1 MMKKA
6 NNLNILLTENNPKPV
21 FIVSDYGRIM
31 YVNLPGMNLLD
42 HLHVN
47 INDRVPQNIWKEA
60 VANHYEGMFTLK
72 LGDTKYQWSAKKLSN
87 GFYYMQVTH
96 ILEDNLMFA
105 R

>member
-6 NNLNILLTENNPKPV
+6 NNLSIWLTENNPRPV
-21 FIVSDYGRIM
+21 FIVSNYGRII

-42 HLHVN
+42 HLKVN
-47 INDRVPQNIWKEA
+47 INDRVPQDIWNE
-60 VANHYEGMFTLK
+60 VTANHYKGMFTLK
-72 LGDTKYQWSAKKLSN
+72 LGDTKYQWNAKTLSN

-96 ILEDNLMFA
+96 ILEENLMFS